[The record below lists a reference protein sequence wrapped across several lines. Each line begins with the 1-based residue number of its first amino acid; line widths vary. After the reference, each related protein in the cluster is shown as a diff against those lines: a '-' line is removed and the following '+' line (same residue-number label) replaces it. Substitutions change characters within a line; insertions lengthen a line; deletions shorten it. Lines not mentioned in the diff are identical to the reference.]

1 MHCGSGFWG
10 GQRPSLAHYVTGMGS
25 ISEIPVYIS
34 YSHSRTKESYME
46 NPRKRTT
53 VATAAGGDGLHVFDH
68 QRQQAY
74 ALNTTSAL
82 VWQHCDGQTTPE
94 ELMELLRQ
102 NFNVPRAQAEQL
114 TWLALDD
121 LGKANLL
128 EAEVAR
134 PRPLSPKLTR
144 RQMLTAFAT
153 TGAALAV
160 VPMVAPVKAQAACP
174 PTQPLTYFLKVSDFI
189 ESLIE
194 IPATPIKFKPPQFK
208 PPHSINNSTTDSK
221 YLAGIANIYIP
232 GDDQN
237 SVGRCSASF
246 LCFKNDQ
253 RFYTDISNFIS
264 VNNGLIVSWF
274 TPTTLINLELDRII
288 NGMIT
293 ECIVLAATKIGANPF
308 FGETFNLKVSSETCA
323 GEEQIQFI
331 FTNI

>member
-1 MHCGSGFWG
+1 M
-10 GQRPSLAHYVTGMGS
+10 Q
-25 ISEIPVYIS
+25 
-34 YSHSRTKESYME
+34 

-68 QRQQAY
+68 QQQQAY

-94 ELMELLRQ
+94 QLTELLRQ
-102 NFNVPRAQAEQL
+102 NFNVSRAQGEQL
-114 TWLALDD
+114 TWLTLDE

-134 PRPLSPKLTR
+134 PRPLSSKLTR
-144 RQMLTAFAT
+144 RQMLTTFAT
-153 TGAALAV
+153 AGVALAV
-160 VPMVAPVKAQAACP
+160 VPMVALVTTQARAEALP
-174 PTQPLTYFLKVSDFI
+174 ATTNGESMTYFLKVKEFI

-194 IPATPIKFKPPQFK
+194 IPATPIPP
-208 PPHSINNSTTDSK
+208 PPHFPNFHNSTTDSK

-232 GDDQN
+232 GDNQN

-246 LCFKNDQ
+246 LCFKNNH

-264 VNNGLIVSWF
+264 VNNGLIVSWL
-274 TPTTLINLELDRII
+274 TPTTLINLELDSII
-288 NGMIT
+288 NGMVT
-293 ECIVLAATKIGANPF
+293 ECIVVASTKIGPNPF
-308 FGETFNLKVSSETCA
+308 FGETFNLVVSSERSG
-323 GEEQIQFI
+323 GEEQIKFE